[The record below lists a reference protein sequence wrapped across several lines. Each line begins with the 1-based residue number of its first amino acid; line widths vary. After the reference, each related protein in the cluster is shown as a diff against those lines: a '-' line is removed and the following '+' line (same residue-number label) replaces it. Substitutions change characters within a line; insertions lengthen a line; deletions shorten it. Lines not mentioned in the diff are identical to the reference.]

1 VQYDRGVFARSLRWL
16 RAVLPRLYFTR
27 FPLLFGALTIGIV
40 PVALAGIPTML
51 ASMFVLTPFGIA
63 VVTLFA
69 TASAFTVMATRRIVL
84 VNGAARFGGD
94 WHDVDSAVH
103 VRDLAIYAM
112 VALPIVTAA
121 VWRSI
126 EYGGIGWGR
135 ALLGAVAGTISAV
148 GLILGAVLLNAWLA
162 DNTQPLPDL
171 VVPGMDVTRRLHGQK
186 RGQSIVGKLVNRVVG
201 VLRPYLGPGYLDEH
215 GRPLQAHLFASA
227 LLLVFLVVYAA
238 GYFAWMPGTARA
250 AGVPALVYLL
260 TIGILA
266 NWFLAGVAF
275 YLDRYHLPT
284 LLPLMAWTLLIWGIS
299 RSDHYFELRDRPRDA
314 PALALPAQVAA
325 ARAEPLLTVIA
336 SDGGGAQAAGWAATV
351 LTGIQERWP
360 GFQGSTRLISAVSG
374 GSVGTMYFVASLRE
388 ERSSTPSS
396 RREVRDLTV
405 RGSLSEAAWGL
416 AYPDLWRVLMW
427 IPPWFH
433 FEKDRAWAMEQ
444 AWTRDW
450 NDPSLSAMRVGVN
463 EGWRP
468 SIALNAT
475 GVETGERFAFATFA
489 VPQDPQ
495 SPWNTGTLQSL
506 YADRDIALATAARVS
521 ATFPYVTPISRASPT
536 STPERAL
543 HFGDG
548 GYADNTGMALA
559 MRWLDAAMTAR
570 SAAYRGKAVAF
581 IQIRSAPDKSETEPK
596 DRGWLYEL
604 IGPLQTLL
612 NVRVAGQRERAESEL
627 RFLQRLWCGKEVEI
641 RRFTFAFERQKPP
654 LSWQL
659 TPTEVGALE
668 TEWASARNRQ
678 TLDDFLALAAN
689 PVEACAA
696 HGITLTSEPDVTRP

>member
-1 VQYDRGVFARSLRWL
+1 MGLFERFLRWL
-16 RAVLPRLYFTR
+16 RSVLPRLYFTR
-27 FPLLFGALTIGIV
+27 FPLLSGALTIGIV
-40 PVALAGIPTML
+40 PLALAGIPTML

-84 VNGAARFGGD
+84 VHGAARFGGD
-94 WHDVDSAVH
+94 WRDIDSAVH
-103 VRDLAIYAM
+103 TRDLSVHAL
-112 VALPIVTAA
+112 VALPIVIAA

-126 EYGGIGWGR
+126 EYGGIGWGS
-135 ALLGAVAGTISAV
+135 AILGALAGTVCAV
-148 GLILGAVLLNAWLA
+148 GLIVGAVLLNAWLA
-162 DNTQPLPDL
+162 DDTQPLPDL
-171 VVPGMDVTRRLHGQK
+171 VMPRTDLTRRLHRRR
-186 RGQSIVGKLVNRVVG
+186 RGQSIVGNLVKRVVG
-201 VLRPYLGPGYLDEH
+201 VLEPYLGPGYIDEH
-215 GRPLQAHLFASA
+215 GRPLQAHLFALA
-227 LLLVFLVVYAA
+227 LLFVFLIVYTV
-238 GYFAWMPGTARA
+238 GYFAWMPGTARG

-266 NWFLAGVAF
+266 NWCLAGVAF

-284 LLPLMAWTLLIWGIS
+284 TLPLMAWTLFIWGIS
-299 RSDHYFELRDRPRDA
+299 RSDHYFELRDRPHDA
-314 PALALPAQVAA
+314 PELALPAQVAA

-336 SDGGGAQAAGWAATV
+336 ADGGGAQAAAWAATV

-360 GFQGSTRLISAVSG
+360 GFQGSMRLISAVSG

-388 ERSSTPSS
+388 DRSSTPSS
-396 RREVRDLTV
+396 RRQVRALTV

-416 AYPDLWRVLMW
+416 AYPDLWRVLIW
-427 IPPWFH
+427 IPPWLH
-433 FEKDRAWAMEQ
+433 LEKDRAWAMEQ
-444 AWTRDW
+444 AWTREW
-450 NDPSLSAMRVGVN
+450 IQPSLSAMRVGVN

-475 GVETGERFAFATFA
+475 GVETGERFAFSTFS

-521 ATFPYVTPISRASPT
+521 ATFPYVTPISRSSPT

-570 SAAYRGKAVAF
+570 PEAYRGKAVAF
-581 IQIRSAPDKSETEPK
+581 IQIRSAPVTSDTEPK

-612 NVRVAGQRERAESEL
+612 NVRVAGQRERAEGEL
-627 RFLQRLWCGKEVEI
+627 RFLQRLWCGKQVEV
-641 RRFTFAFERQKPP
+641 RRFTFAFERQRPP

-678 TLDDFLALAAN
+678 ALDDLLALAAN
-689 PVEACAA
+689 PAETCAA
-696 HGITLTSEPDVTRP
+696 HGITLTSEPDATHP

>member
-1 VQYDRGVFARSLRWL
+1 MRGLVRVLQWL

-27 FPLLFGALTIGIV
+27 FPLLFGAVTIGIV
-40 PVALAGIPTML
+40 PVALRGIPTML

-84 VNGAARFGGD
+84 VYGAVRFGGD
-94 WHDVDSAVH
+94 WRDVDAAMH
-103 VRDLAIYAM
+103 ARD
-112 VALPIVTAA
+112 VALHALVAAPIVVVAI
-121 VWRSI
+121 WRSV
-126 EYGGIGWGR
+126 EFGGIGWVQ
-135 ALLGAVAGTISAV
+135 AILGALAGTISAA
-148 GLILGAVLLNAWLA
+148 GLIVGAWLLNVWLA
-162 DNTQPLPDL
+162 DATQPLPDL
-171 VVPGMDVTRRLHGQK
+171 AIPQNDLTRRLHG
-186 RGQSIVGKLVNRVVG
+186 RRTRRSFIGRLVDRFVGA
-201 VLRPYLGPGYLDEH
+201 LRPILGPGYVDER
-215 GRPLQAHLFASA
+215 GRPLQAHLFAAA
-227 LLLVFLVVYAA
+227 LLFVFLVVYAV
-238 GYFAWMPGTARA
+238 GYFAWMPGTARG

-260 TIGILA
+260 TICILA
-266 NWFLAGVAF
+266 NWLLAGVAF
-275 YLDRYHLPT
+275 YLDRYHLPI
-284 LLPLMAWTLLIWGIS
+284 LMPLAAWTLFIWGVS
-299 RSDHYFELRDRPRDA
+299 RSDHYFELRDRPA
-314 PALALPAQVAA
+314 GAQALALPADVAA
-325 ARAEPLLTVIA
+325 ARTEPLLTVIA
-336 SDGGGAQAAGWAATV
+336 SDGGGAQAAGWAARV
-351 LTGIQERWP
+351 MTGIQERWP

-374 GSVGTMYFVASLRE
+374 GSVGTMYFVASLRPD
-388 ERSSTPSS
+388 RMSTAAS
-396 RREVRDLTV
+396 RRDIRALTV

-450 NDPSLSAMRVGVN
+450 VRPTLSSMRTGVR

-468 SIALNAT
+468 AIALNAT
-475 GVETGERFAFATFA
+475 GVETGERFAFATFR

-495 SPWNTGTLQSL
+495 APWNTGTLQSL

-559 MRWLDAAMTAR
+559 MRWLDAAMTAQPP
-570 SAAYRGKAVAF
+570 AYRGKAVAF
-581 IQIRSAPDKSETEPK
+581 IQIRSAPDKSEAEPK

-612 NVRVAGQRERAESEL
+612 TVRVASQRERAEDEL
-627 RFLQRLWCGKEVEI
+627 RFLQRLWCGKQVEI
-641 RRFTFAFERQKPP
+641 RRFTFAFEGEKPP

-659 TPTEVGALE
+659 TPTEVGALDRQ
-668 TEWASARNRQ
+668 WASARNVQ
-678 TLDDFLALAAN
+678 TLKELIELAAR
-689 PVEACAA
+689 PVESCAA
-696 HGITLTSEPDVTRP
+696 HGITLTSEPDAPQK

>member
-1 VQYDRGVFARSLRWL
+1 MAVLERILRWL
-16 RAVLPRLYFTR
+16 RAALPRLYFTR
-27 FPLLFGALTIGIV
+27 FPLLFGAVTVGIV
-40 PVALAGIPTML
+40 PIALKGIPTML

-69 TASAFTVMATRRIVL
+69 TAAAFTVLATRRIVL

-94 WHDVDSAVH
+94 WRNVDSAMRTRDVAVH
-103 VRDLAIYAM
+103 AL
-112 VALPIVTAA
+112 VAAPIVVAA
-121 VWRSI
+121 VWRSV
-126 EYGGIGWGR
+126 EYGGLGWGR
-135 ALLGAVAGTISAV
+135 AMLGALAGTVSAV
-148 GLILGAVLLNAWLA
+148 GLILGVWLLNAWLA
-162 DNTQPLPDL
+162 ESTQPLPDL
-171 VVPGMDVTRRLHGQK
+171 VIPRSDLTRRLHGRK
-186 RGQSIVGKLVNRVVG
+186 TGQSFVGKLVNRIVG
-201 VLRPYLGPGYLDEH
+201 VLRPLLGPGYVDEQ
-215 GRPLQAHLFASA
+215 GRPLQAHLFAVA
-227 LLLVFLVVYAA
+227 LLAVFLIVYAV
-238 GYFAWMPGTARA
+238 GYFAWMPGTARG

-299 RSDHYFELRDRPRDA
+299 RSDHYFELRDQPRDA
-314 PALALPAQVAA
+314 PALALPAAVAG
-325 ARAEPLLTVIA
+325 ARAEPLLTVVA
-336 SDGGGAQAAGWAATV
+336 SDGGGAQAAGWAVTV

-374 GSVGTMYFVASLRE
+374 GSVGTMYFVASLRPD
-388 ERSSTPSS
+388 RLSTAAS

-450 NDPSLSAMRVGVN
+450 IRPTLSSMRVGVG

-475 GVETGERFAFATFA
+475 GVETGERFAFATFG

-495 SPWNTGTLQSL
+495 SPWNTGTLHSL
-506 YADRDIALATAARVS
+506 YDDRDIALATAARVS

-570 SAAYRGKAVAF
+570 PAAYRGKAVAF
-581 IQIRSAPDKSETEPK
+581 IQIRSAPDKSEAEPK

-612 NVRVAGQRERAESEL
+612 SVRVAGQRERAEGEL
-627 RFLQRLWCGKEVEI
+627 RFLQRLWCGKQVEI
-641 RRFTFAFERQKPP
+641 RRFTFAFEREKPP

-668 TEWASARNRQ
+668 QEWASARNQQ
-678 TLDDFLALAAN
+678 TLKDLLDLAAN
-689 PVEACAA
+689 PAEACAA

>member
-1 VQYDRGVFARSLRWL
+1 MGPVERTLRGL

-40 PVALAGIPTML
+40 PLALAGIPTML

-84 VNGAARFGGD
+84 VHGAARFGGD
-94 WHDVDSAVH
+94 WRDVRSAVGT
-103 VRDLAIYAM
+103 RDLVVHAL
-112 VALPIVTAA
+112 VAVPIVVAA
-121 VWRSI
+121 VSRSV
-126 EYGGIGWGR
+126 EYGDIGWGR
-135 ALLGAVAGTISAV
+135 AILGALAGMVSAS
-148 GLILGAVLLNAWLA
+148 GLILGAWLLNAWLA
-162 DNTQPLPDL
+162 DETQPLPDL
-171 VVPGMDVTRRLHGQK
+171 VVPRTSLTRWLHGRK
-186 RGQSIVGKLVNRVVG
+186 RSQSTLGRLIERVVARLG
-201 VLRPYLGPGYLDEH
+201 PFLGPGYLDER
-215 GRPLQAHLFASA
+215 GRPLQAHLFAAA
-227 LLLVFLVVYAA
+227 LLFVFLVVYAV
-238 GYFAWMPGTARA
+238 GYFAWMPGTSRSAS
-250 AGVPALVYLL
+250 VPALVYLL

-266 NWFLAGVAF
+266 NWLLAGVAF
-275 YLDRYHLPT
+275 YLDRYHLPIV
-284 LLPLMAWTLLIWGIS
+284 LPLMAWTLLIWGIS
-299 RSDHYFELRDRPRDA
+299 RSDHYFELRDRPQDA
-314 PALALPAQVAA
+314 SALALPADVAE
-325 ARAEPLLTVIA
+325 ARTEPLLTVVA
-336 SDGGGAQAAGWAATV
+336 SDGGGAQAAGWAVTV
-351 LTGIQERWP
+351 LTGIQARWP

-388 ERSSTPSS
+388 DRSSTPAS
-396 RREVRDLTV
+396 RQAVRDLTV

-444 AWTRDW
+444 AWTRGW
-450 NDPSLSAMRVGVN
+450 IRPTLSSMRSGVA

-495 SPWNTGTLQSL
+495 SPWNTGTLQSV
-506 YADRDIALATAARVS
+506 YGDRDIALATAARVS
-521 ATFPYVTPISRASPT
+521 ATFPYVTPISRSSPT
-536 STPERAL
+536 STPEQAL

-570 SAAYRGKAVAF
+570 PAAYRGKAVAF
-581 IQIRSAPDKSETEPK
+581 IQIRSAPDKSETKPK
-596 DRGWLYEL
+596 DRGWLYEI

-627 RFLQRLWCGKEVEI
+627 RFLQRLWCGKQVEI
-641 RRFTFAFERQKPP
+641 RRFTFAFDGEKPP

-659 TPTEVGALE
+659 TPTEVRTLDA
-668 TEWASARNRQ
+668 EWASARNQ
-678 TLDDFLALAAN
+678 KTLSDLLDLAAN

-696 HGITLTSEPDVTRP
+696 HGITLTSEPDVTSP